1 MLFCLW
7 TALFKF
13 YRSCL
18 LALGPLVPWDGLCS
32 RVTRESSA
40 ALCWAQGELA
50 LQQVLA
56 WPLGDVLWRG
66 KAVLYPRE
74 TFPYH
79 SSVLRKLLSKACPIC
94 WSSMAT
100 TRQTHLPGGD
110 WHSQHKAGGQERFPE
125 AETGPTAR
133 HELQEGQTIPQ
144 CSCSCLCTASPSPN
158 CSKGHLFLAKRKV
171 DSLEQEARLG
181 HQVS

>member
-1 MLFCLW
+1 MGWVVLLGHQGK
-7 TALFKF
+7 L
-13 YRSCL
+13 SCPV
-18 LALGPLVPWDGLCS
+18 LGSGKAG
-32 RVTRESSA
+32 T
-40 ALCWAQGELA
+40 
-50 LQQVLA
+50 QQVLA

-66 KAVLYPRE
+66 KAILYPRE

-79 SSVLRKLLSKACPIC
+79 SSVLRKLLSKADPKC

-100 TRQTHLPGGD
+100 TQQTHLPGGGLTLTAQ
-110 WHSQHKAGGQERFPE
+110 SGRTRVIPQ
-125 AETGPTAR
+125 AETGLTER

-144 CSCSCLCTASPSPN
+144 CSRSCLCTASPSPN

-171 DSLEQEARLG
+171 DSLEQACLG